1 MTQLHPRGRRALRLI
16 ATLLFALLVL
26 TACGRSKQAPPT
38 PTPPPPTATPTPIPP
53 TPTPVSADPAGGADA
68 PDADATP
75 IPTPEVTIPQGFTVQ
90 TDDARGYSLALPRGW
105 TTLDLRS
112 DKFQGLAG
120 TFGLGEQLAPLNDFL
135 DSPDGQAVGMVA
147 ATDLAGMM
155 FGGAPT
161 LLNVS
166 IVDAPGATPASVID
180 ALRSLLDSNASLLGD
195 VQIESLEPATIN
207 NLPAVTAN
215 LTADLSAYGLDRQL
229 YVDVTGLIANDKVY
243 VLTLATEAG
252 KRADKAAEFAQIIGS
267 FRPE

>member
-1 MTQLHPRGRRALRLI
+1 VRA
-16 ATLLFALLVL
+16 A
-26 TACGRSKQAPPT
+26 
-38 PTPPPPTATPTPIPP
+38 
-53 TPTPVSADPAGGADA
+53 PAG
-68 PDADATP
+68 DADASGAEAASADAAP
-75 IPTPEVTIPQGFTVQ
+75 VPTPEVTVPQGFTVQ
-90 TDDARGYSLALPRGW
+90 TDSARGYSLALPRGW

-120 TFGLGEQLAPLNDFL
+120 TFGLGEQLAPLNNFL

-147 ATDLAGMM
+147 ATDLTGMM

-166 IVDAPGATPASVID
+166 VVDASGATPESVIA

-195 VQIESLEPATIN
+195 VQIASLEPATIN
-207 NLPAVTAN
+207 NLPAVTAD

-229 YVDVTGLIANDKVY
+229 YVNVTGLIANDKVY

-252 KRADKAAEFAQIIGS
+252 KRTDKAAEFDQIIGS

>member
-1 MTQLHPRGRRALRLI
+1 MSHIHPRAHRTLPVI
-16 ATLLFALLVL
+16 AALLFAVLLL
-26 TACGRSKQAPPT
+26 AACGRDKQAPPT
-38 PTPPPPTATPTPIPP
+38 PTPLPPTATPTPIPP
-53 TPTPVSADPAGGADA
+53 TPTPVSADAAGSADA
-68 PDADATP
+68 SNSDATP
-75 IPTPEVTIPQGFTVQ
+75 IPTPEITIPQGFTVQ
-90 TDDARGYSLALPRGW
+90 TDSARGYSLALPRGW

-112 DKFQGLAG
+112 DKFQGLAN
-120 TFGLGEQLAPLNDFL
+120 TFGLDEQLAPLNDFL

-166 IVDAPGATPASVID
+166 VVDAPGATPASVVT

-195 VQIESLEPATIN
+195 VQIESLDPASVN
-207 NLPAVTAN
+207 NLPAVTAK

-229 YVDVTGLIANDKVY
+229 YVNVAGLIANDKVY

-252 KRADKAAEFAQIIGS
+252 KRTDKEAEFARIIGS